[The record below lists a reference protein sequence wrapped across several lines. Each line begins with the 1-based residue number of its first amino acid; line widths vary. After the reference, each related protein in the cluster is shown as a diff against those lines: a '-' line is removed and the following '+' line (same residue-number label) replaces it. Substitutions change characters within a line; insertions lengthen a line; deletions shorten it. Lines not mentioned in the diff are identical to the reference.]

1 MIDKLKRDLRALT
14 QDELREQFKTL
25 TQPAYRADQVY
36 DWLWSKEAHSIDDML
51 NLPKALRESLKAIF
65 EIRPISVSHEQVS
78 KDGTI
83 KNAVRL
89 ADGLI
94 VESVL
99 IPTDRRITACISSQV
114 GCNMGCHF
122 CATAKLKRIRNLSP
136 GEIVDQVRAIQAQ
149 AEKHF
154 KRPLTNIV
162 YMGMGAPLANYHN
175 VLASIERITSPKG
188 LGISAKRITLSTVG
202 LPKLIRR
209 MADEQV
215 KFNLAVSLH
224 SARDEVRSAIMP
236 VNDASNVKDLMDS
249 MLYWYEKTGSQIT
262 IEYVVW
268 KDLNDGP
275 EDIQAL
281 VALCKRVPSKVNLIE
296 YNSIGDGRFQ
306 KATLRSIDAYVGA
319 LEHAGVTVNIR
330 RSRGKDIDAA
340 CGQLANK
347 SLPES
352 MEVSS

>member
-1 MIDKLKRDLRALT
+1 
-14 QDELREQFKTL
+14 
-25 TQPAYRADQVY
+25 
-36 DWLWSKEAHSIDDML
+36 
-51 NLPKALRESLKAIF
+51 
-65 EIRPISVSHEQVS
+65 VSHEQVS

-162 YMGMGAPLANYHN
+162 YMGMGEPLANYHN